1 MYVGVEESLPLGFGL
16 YILKSVV
23 RDKINFSW
31 AEDNETRVCEVY
43 FSCHTEKGKDAIII
57 IIGARP
63 LILIDDADGIIMH
76 VSLPLIKDKT
86 KNTIPPQMES
96 KRKTKILIKGS

>member
-23 RDKINFSW
+23 LDKIIVGQRIMGQ
-31 AEDNETRVCEVY
+31 RVCEVY